1 MYIPHNIR
9 YIKIFYGK
17 CSNTSVSNHTMFFF
31 SRAIIGRDRC
41 LSSRLARWTRYRTT
55 RRKNVRPEIFCPM
68 LTSNSKLCQHHQA
81 CIHYFFFF
89 FACFSQ
95 RLDYRSGD
103 CSNIGAVVHEALRR
117 TYRRLKN
124 IQNITRFHKYINIY
138 LVFKIYTHCLLLIRH
153 LSISSSLIS
162 KLIRMS

>member
-9 YIKIFYGK
+9 YIKISYGK

-89 FACFSQ
+89 LLAFRKDSTIVRATVATLVPWC
-95 RLDYRSGD
+95 
-103 CSNIGAVVHEALRR
+103 
-117 TYRRLKN
+117 TK
-124 IQNITRFHKYINIY
+124 RFDEPIDG
-138 LVFKIYTHCLLLIRH
+138 
-153 LSISSSLIS
+153 
-162 KLIRMS
+162 

>member
-9 YIKIFYGK
+9 YIKISYSK
-17 CSNTSVSNHTMFFF
+17 CSNTSVNNCTMFFF
-31 SRAIIGRDRC
+31 SRTIIGRDRC

-81 CIHYFFFF
+81 CIHCFFFFF

-95 RLDYRSGD
+95 RLSTIVRATIATLVPWWTKHRPSMNLSTVEKYPKYYAYVS
-103 CSNIGAVVHEALRR
+103 LRF
-117 TYRRLKN
+117 
-124 IQNITRFHKYINIY
+124 IIEQIY
-138 LVFKIYTHCLLLIRH
+138 
-153 LSISSSLIS
+153 S
-162 KLIRMS
+162 

>member
-1 MYIPHNIR
+1 MVSVRILPWATIR
-9 YIKIFYGK
+9 
-17 CSNTSVSNHTMFFF
+17 CFF
-31 SRAIIGRDRC
+31 SLAPSSVGTVVYPLVSHGGRGIGPRGAKTWDQKYSVRCWRVIRNFANTIRPVYII
-41 LSSRLARWTRYRTT
+41 
-55 RRKNVRPEIFCPM
+55 
-68 LTSNSKLCQHHQA
+68 
-81 CIHYFFFF
+81 FFF